1 MSLQRL
7 GPSLVMWHEQ
17 RLTFHF
23 KHRQCSW
30 PGQIKVGSVE
40 QQGGLA
46 DNELSRRGTAGIQ
59 ISWEVIGNLSC
70 GRADNTRKAHEEMQL
85 CYPTFSWS
93 GWCLR
98 SCSAAAAWP
107 GTGEKKPLIFV
118 VRKHR
123 EILFFQRGK
132 LCLNWKKRPSFFVC
146 VSQLFFYSCI
156 LKGSIKYKQVF
167 CFVLLFVNYWEKIGW
182 EMLGA
187 LSVQCPPVWK
197 CPALRKYP
205 KFCYFCC
212 QGTP

>member
-1 MSLQRL
+1 M
-7 GPSLVMWHEQ
+7 MWHEQ

-46 DNELSRRGTAGIQ
+46 DNELSRHGTAGIQ

-107 GTGEKKPLIFV
+107 GTGEKKTLIFV

-123 EILFFQRGK
+123 EILFFQRGE

-167 CFVLLFVNYWEKIGW
+167 CFVLLFVNYWEKIG
-182 EMLGA
+182 
-187 LSVQCPPVWK
+187 
-197 CPALRKYP
+197 
-205 KFCYFCC
+205 
-212 QGTP
+212 